1 MFMSVAELIEMID
14 LEKDT
19 EKLFRWYQNGYSR
32 NLPEIMT
39 AALRQAIRLKA
50 EEFDLEDDFE
60 NAVFHA
66 LAGYEVALGIKNE
79 ERTAGTKALNLLKLL
94 KPVDAIKF
102 LINSKDKKFGL
113 KILSDMHLA
122 EFTFESVVVTYDE
135 KFEPDEVFE
144 AQRRIAEILANRP
157 KDFIY
162 PKIRRNI
169 F

>member
-19 EKLFRWYQNGYSR
+19 EKLFRWYQKGYSR
-32 NLPEIMT
+32 NIPAIMT

-50 EEFDLEDDFE
+50 GEFDLEDDFE
-60 NAVFHA
+60 NSVFHA

-113 KILSDMHLA
+113 VTLTSMHLA
-122 EFTFESVVVTYDE
+122 EFTVENVVVTYPE
-135 KFEPDEVFE
+135 RFLPKQVVE
-144 AQRRIAEILANRP
+144 AQRRLDEIFEKCP

-162 PKIRRNI
+162 PEIERNI

>member
-94 KPVDAIKF
+94 KYVLQQHQILDRNYKKVNNLLTYKDYLFPV
-102 LINSKDKKFGL
+102 
-113 KILSDMHLA
+113 
-122 EFTFESVVVTYDE
+122 
-135 KFEPDEVFE
+135 
-144 AQRRIAEILANRP
+144 
-157 KDFIY
+157 
-162 PKIRRNI
+162 
-169 F
+169 

>member
-1 MFMSVAELIEMID
+1 MLMSVAELIEMID
-14 LEKDT
+14 LEKDMD
-19 EKLFRWYQNGYSR
+19 KLFRWYQNGHSR

-50 EEFDLEDDFE
+50 GEFDPEDDFE
-60 NAVFHA
+60 NSVFHA

-79 ERTAGTKALNLLKLL
+79 GRTAGTQARNLLKLL

-102 LINSKDKKFGL
+102 LVNSKDKKFGL
-113 KILSDMHLA
+113 VTLTSMHLA
-122 EFTFESVVVTYDE
+122 EFTVESVVVTYPE
-135 KFEPDEVFE
+135 RFLPEQVLE
-144 AQRRIAEILANRP
+144 AQRRLDAIFEKCP

-162 PKIRRNI
+162 PEIEHNI